1 MGRSCNLLFA
11 LAVFILLHGHTSLA
25 TVPNI
30 NTDEAALFELKS
42 HIFMD
47 PNNIL
52 ARNWSSSGP
61 VCSWIGITCSSRH
74 HRVIALD
81 ISSMQLHGT
90 IPPHLGN
97 LSFLSSLDISNNTF
111 HGGFPE
117 ELSHLQ
123 RLKLINVKSNNF
135 TGAIPSF
142 LSLLPNL
149 CFVYLSSNRFSGKIS
164 SSLSN
169 LTKLEVLSLS
179 SNFLKGEIPR
189 EIGVLRYLIVL
200 NLQDNQLT
208 GSIPASIFNITTMQT
223 IALTD
228 NNLTGKLPKT
238 ICDHLPNLKGL
249 HLSSNSLAGVI
260 PPNLEK
266 CRKLQILSLS
276 YNEFIGTVPRE
287 LSNLTALT
295 ELYLGL
301 QHLEGEIPA
310 ELGSLKKLQLLM
322 LVQNVFTGSIP
333 DSIFNISA
341 LQILDFSM
349 NKLSG
354 TLPSD
359 LGGGMPNLE
368 ELYCGGNG
376 LIGFISDSISNSSR
390 LRMVDLSD
398 NSFTGI
404 IPESLGNLE
413 YLEVLNLEL
422 NNFISD
428 SSLSFLTSL
437 TNCRKLRALR
447 FNENALDVPLSAS
460 VGNFS
465 NSLQNF
471 QGNGCKLK
479 GIIPREIGNLTGVI
493 HMSLYNNELN
503 GHIPNTVKDM
513 LNLQEFYLQSNEIKG
528 TIPNIICSLKD
539 LGALDLSGNHI
550 SGSMPSCLGN
560 VTSLRKLHLA
570 YNRLNSRLPANLGN
584 LQNLLE
590 FNVSSNLLSGHI
602 PLELGNLKAVTLI
615 DLSKN
620 DFTGK
625 IPNTL
630 GGLAELIDL
639 SLAHNRLDGP
649 IPDSFGKMLSLE
661 FLDLCNNKLSGEIP
675 KSLETLVYL
684 KYMNFSFNKLSGEI
698 PIGGPFK
705 NVTSQSFLSN
715 DALCGDSRFNV
726 KPCQTK
732 STEKPRGKRV
742 LIGLY
747 TLLGIGSLLALA
759 VGYVVLRLRKTK
771 KNASQA
777 DVSLVKEHERISY
790 YELEH
795 ATEGFDESNLLG
807 TGGFSMVYKGILND
821 GTLLAVKVF
830 NVQLE
835 GAFKS
840 FDTEC
845 GILRNLRHRN
855 LTKVITSCSNLDF
868 KALVLEYMPNGT
880 LDKWLYSHNL
890 FLNLLQRL
898 DIMIDVASAI
908 DYLHN
913 GYSTLVVHCDLK
925 PSNVLLD
932 QEMVGHVSDFGIAKL
947 LGAGEAFVQTRT
959 IATIGYIAPE
969 YGQDGI
975 VSTSCDVYSFGI
987 LMMETFTRRRPSDE
1001 IFTGELSIQCW
1012 VSDSFPSGIHKV
1024 VDYYLV
1030 QTMDE
1035 QTNAKMQC
1043 LLSIMELALSCTL
1056 VVPDARISMK
1066 DALSTLKKIRLQL
1079 VNSRH

>member
-11 LAVFILLHGHTSLA
+11 LAVLILLHHHTLLA
-25 TVPNI
+25 TLPNI
-30 NTDEAALFELKS
+30 STDEAALLALKS
-42 HIFMD
+42 HISSY
-47 PNNIL
+47 PNIIL
-52 ARNWSSSGP
+52 ASNWSSSSP
-61 VCSWIGITCSSRH
+61 VCSWIGITCSSRY
-74 HRVIALD
+74 HRVTALD

-97 LSFLSSLDISNNTF
+97 LSFLVSLDISNNTF
-111 HGGFPE
+111 HGDLPV
-117 ELSHLQ
+117 ELAHLQ
-123 RLKLINVKSNNF
+123 RLKLINVRSNNF
-135 TGAIPSF
+135 TGTIPSF

-149 CFVYLSSNRFSGKIS
+149 RFAYLSSNQFSGKIPS
-164 SSLSN
+164 SISN
-169 LTKLEVLSLS
+169 LTKLELLTIHT
-179 SNFLKGEIPR
+179 NFLEGEIPK
-189 EIGVLRYLIVL
+189 EIGDLRYLIVL
-200 NLQDNQLT
+200 NMQDNQLT
-208 GSIPASIFNITTMQT
+208 GSIPPSIFNITTMQV

-228 NNLTGKLPKT
+228 NNLTGNLPRT
-238 ICDHLPNLKGL
+238 ICDRLPNLEGL
-249 HLSSNSLAGVI
+249 HLSSNYLGGVI

-276 YNEFIGTVPRE
+276 YNEFTGTVPRE

-295 ELYLGL
+295 ELYLGI

-310 ELGSLKKLQLLM
+310 ELGNLKKLQLLM
-322 LVQNVFTGSIP
+322 LDQNEFTGSIP
-333 DSIFNISA
+333 ESIFNISA
-341 LQILDFSM
+341 MQILDFSM

-359 LGGGMPNLE
+359 LGRGMPNLE
-368 ELYCGGNG
+368 ELYCGGNN
-376 LIGFISDSISNSSR
+376 LSGFISDSISNSSR
-390 LRMVDLSD
+390 LRMADLSD
-398 NSFTGI
+398 NSFTGV

-447 FNENALDVPLSAS
+447 FNDNALDGALPAS

-479 GIIPREIGNLTGVI
+479 GVIPREIGNLTGVI
-493 HMSLYNNELN
+493 YMSLYKNELT
-503 GHIPNTVKDM
+503 GHIPNTVQDM
-513 LNLQEFYLQSNEIKG
+513 LNLQEFYLQSNEIEG
-528 TIPNIICSLKD
+528 TIPNVLCSLKD

-550 SGSMPSCLGN
+550 SGLVPCLGN
-560 VTSLRKLHLA
+560 VTSLRKLNLA

-584 LQNLLE
+584 LQDLIE
-590 FNVSSNLLSGHI
+590 FNVSSNSLSGHI

-620 DFTGK
+620 DFSGK
-625 IPNTL
+625 IPSTL
-630 GGLAELIDL
+630 GGLAELTDL
-639 SLAHNRLDGP
+639 FLTHNRLDGA

-661 FLDLCNNKLSGEIP
+661 YLDLSYNNISGEIP
-675 KSLETLVYL
+675 KSLEALVYL

-698 PIGGPFK
+698 PTGGPFK

-715 DALCGDSRFNV
+715 DALCGDSWINV
-726 KPCQTK
+726 KPCQSK

-742 LIGLY
+742 LISLY
-747 TLLGIGSLLALA
+747 TLLGIGSLLVLA

-771 KNASQA
+771 NNESQA

-795 ATEGFDESNLLG
+795 ATERFDESNLLG
-807 TGGFSMVYKGILND
+807 TGSFSMVYKGILKD

-830 NVQLE
+830 NVQLDD
-835 GAFKS
+835 AFKS

-898 DIMIDVASAI
+898 DIMIDVASAMY
-908 DYLHN
+908 YLHN
-913 GYSTLVVHCDLK
+913 GYSTPVVHCDLK

-947 LGAGEAFVQTRT
+947 LDAGEAFVQTRT
-959 IATIGYIAPE
+959 ISTIGYIAPE

-1001 IFTGELSIQCW
+1001 IFTGELSIQRW
-1012 VSDSFPSGIHKV
+1012 ISDSFPSGIHKV
-1024 VDYYLV
+1024 VDYSLV
-1030 QTMDE
+1030 QPGDE
-1035 QTNAKMQC
+1035 HIDAKMQC
-1043 LLSIMELALSCTL
+1043 LLSIIEVALSCTL
-1056 VVPDARISMK
+1056 VTPNARTSMK
-1066 DALSTLKKIRLQL
+1066 DALSTLQKIRLQL
-1079 VNSRH
+1079 VNSQH